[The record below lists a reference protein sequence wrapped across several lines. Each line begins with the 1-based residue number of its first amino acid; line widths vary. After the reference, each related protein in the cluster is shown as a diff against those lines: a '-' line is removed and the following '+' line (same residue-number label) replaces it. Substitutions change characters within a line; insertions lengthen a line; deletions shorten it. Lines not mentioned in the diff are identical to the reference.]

1 MKSLYPLAN
10 KVGSLTTEAVE
21 TRAHGL
27 GVIGFG
33 LGHGNAI
40 SVKAKGFVS
49 NPSALSAG
57 WSNPTASF
65 SARVDDGKRP
75 LGFKFNDVSVGNQL
89 SLDWVDNLNTVFTQ
103 DHLWSN
109 PNQVGSKSQYAA
121 EHQLHKRL
129 GSAAGNNEAVD
140 SKKQNQKKSSAS
152 PNIVASRSKGF
163 SHRTIIAGEA
173 E

>member
-33 LGHGNAI
+33 LGHGNAT

-57 WSNPTASF
+57 WSNPNAGF
-65 SARVDDGKRP
+65 SARVDDGQSP
-75 LGFKFNDVSVGNQL
+75 LGLKLKDVRVRNQL
-89 SLDWVDNLNTVFTQ
+89 GLDWIDNLDTVFAQ
-103 DHLWSN
+103 NKFWSN
-109 PNQVGSKSQYAA
+109 PNQVGSNAQNST
-121 EHQLHKRL
+121 EHQLEKSL
-129 GSAAGNNEAVD
+129 GSAAGNNEAVG
-140 SKKQNQKKSSAS
+140 SEEHNQKKSSAS